1 MSRRRTTKPFYKALS
16 HPYDPL
22 NGHEVDE
29 SIYRSAGEPETG
41 FVEVDSWVP
50 GDVLLDDGKYE
61 STSMVEIAYTK
72 WGSGKTLVVF
82 LHGVPTNRIQWY
94 PVQKRMARFCET
106 ISFDM
111 LGLGEST
118 MPLRKDLAS
127 WEWINDTVWL
137 GAVMQKLYGR
147 RKFIFIADDWG
158 AGIALHYAAKHP
170 DSLLALGL
178 LDPIAFDSYPVSEI
192 QGIAKLS
199 AVKDQKTFEMMTAAF
214 DQTLTVILKQMVH
227 DPSKFNQYKLR
238 DIMWP
243 YVDVDYERSKY
254 RDGEDADSMTL
265 RLNYHAIRV
274 LADRSSRL
282 APAQLLPYDE
292 IENERGVDYS
302 KIKVPVLVMWGEYD
316 TMMSEAQR
324 HRFQYVL
331 ENTNVQL
338 IRVPRAGHFAGIDQ
352 PEFVAETI
360 LNFMVEK
367 LGRRALEDVFL
378 GFNDRQTIWKGDE
391 KEMIVDLRKIYG
403 MKV

>member
-1 MSRRRTTKPFYKALS
+1 MSRRRSKTFYKALS

-22 NGHEVDE
+22 AGHEVDE
-29 SIYRSAGEPETG
+29 SIYRSAGVPETG

-50 GDVLLDDGKYE
+50 GNILMDDGKYE
-61 STSMVEIAYTK
+61 TTSMVSIAYTK

-137 GAVMQKLYGR
+137 GAVMQKLYGDR
-147 RKFIFIADDWG
+147 QWVFVADDWG
-158 AGIALHYAAKHP
+158 AGIALHYAAKNP
-170 DSLLALGL
+170 DSLLALCL
-178 LDPIAFDSYPVSEI
+178 LDPIAFDSYGVAEI
-192 QGIAKLS
+192 QAIGRLS
-199 AVKDQKTFEMMTAAF
+199 AVKDQKTFEMLTGAF
-214 DQTLTVILKQMVH
+214 DQTLVQIYKTMVN
-227 DPSKFNQYKLR
+227 DSSKFNQYKLR
-238 DIMWP
+238 DIKWP

-265 RLNYHAIRV
+265 RLNFHAIRV
-274 LADRSSRL
+274 LADRASRL

-316 TMMSEAQR
+316 NMMSESQR

-352 PEFVAETI
+352 PEYVSSTI

-367 LGRRALEDVFL
+367 LGRRSLEDIFL
-378 GFNDRQTIWKGDE
+378 GFNDHQTIWKGDE
-391 KEMIVDLRKIYG
+391 TELIHDLRKIYK
-403 MKV
+403 MNV